1 MDEVIS
7 VILGG
12 GAGSRLFPLTMLRSK
27 PAVPLAGKYRLID
40 IPISNCINS
49 DINRIFVLT
58 QYNSA
63 SLNRHVSRSYRF
75 DHFRHGFVNILAAEQ
90 TPVSKDWF
98 QGTADAVRQSMQ
110 HLRSYLY
117 DFVLVLSGDQLYS
130 MDYRDVISQH
140 RELGAD
146 ITIATIPVTAEEAP
160 GFGILKTDE
169 NSVITEFH
177 EKPAADKLRGK
188 ESPVS
193 DEMAQQGRVYL
204 ASMGIYV
211 FNRGILRRLL
221 DAKPDAHDFGK
232 QIIPSAIDIMKVVS
246 YPFTGYWSDIGTIR
260 SFYEANLMLA
270 QEKPDFDM
278 YNPKM
283 PLYTN
288 ARMLAPAKIESA
300 SVSRSI
306 VAEACVVVKAEIH
319 NSVIGLRSFVGHG
332 AVIRNTVFMGADYY
346 PWSEPDSREVTDGPN
361 SPGVG
366 AGSRVENAIIDRNVS
381 IGEGCTLTN
390 EDGVQ
395 EADADDYYIRDGI
408 IVIPKNATIA
418 PGTVV

>member
-110 HLRSYLY
+110 HMRSYLY

-130 MDYRDVISQH
+130 MDYREVLEKH

-146 ITIATIPVTAEEAP
+146 ISIATIPVTAEEAP
-160 GFGILKTDE
+160 GFGILKTDA
-169 NSVITEFH
+169 NSIITEFH
-177 EKPAADKLRGK
+177 EKPPADKLADK
-188 ESPVS
+188 DSPVP
-193 DEMAQQGRVYL
+193 DEMANQGRVYL

-221 DAKPDAHDFGK
+221 DSNPDAHDFGK
-232 QIIPSAIDIMKVVS
+232 QIIPSAIDTMKVVS

-270 QEKPDFDM
+270 QEKPEFDM
-278 YNPKM
+278 YNPKR

-288 ARMLAPAKIESA
+288 ARMLAPAKIENA
-300 SVSRSI
+300 AVSRSI
-306 VAEACVVVKAEIH
+306 IAEACVIVNAEIH
-319 NSVIGLRSFVGHG
+319 NSVIGLRSFVGPD
-332 AVIRNTVFMGADYY
+332 AVISNTVFMGADYY
-346 PWSEPDSREVTDGPN
+346 PWSEPGSREVTDGPDN
-361 SPGVG
+361 PGIG
-366 AGSRVENAIIDRNVS
+366 AGSRVENAIIDRNVC
-381 IGEGCTLTN
+381 IGEGSTLTN
-390 EDGVQ
+390 EAGVQ
-395 EADADDYYIRDGI
+395 ELDGDGYYIRDGI
-408 IVIPKNATIA
+408 IVIPKNVTIPA
-418 PGTVV
+418 GTVL

>member
-366 AGSRVENAIIDRNVS
+366 AGSLVENAIIDRNVS